1 MIGLALAF
9 LLSAILGETAHRH
22 GADTRMHTDP
32 LFYRLF
38 QERPATLF
46 ELAGVPFASDAGYR
60 LTAVEVK
67 QTAFRLDGVMMPQA
81 PAHPLVFCE
90 TQFQADPLFYA
101 RWVASIFL
109 FLYREQIPQRCLAV
123 VVYPE
128 RSTEHPITP
137 AHAPLAQAG
146 LLRRVYLS
154 DLLASAP
161 STIGTRLARLVV
173 LDNASAAREARA
185 LAAEPL
191 ERTERIAL
199 LDLIE
204 TVLVYKFPQ
213 LAREEIRIMLQ
224 LPETDLK
231 QTRFY
236 QEVFSEGRQEGRQDA
251 LRATAM
257 NLIRATG
264 LDDAAIAAATGL
276 DIEVV
281 TALRRS
287 ASAE

>member
-1 MIGLALAF
+1 
-9 LLSAILGETAHRH
+9 
-22 GADTRMHTDP
+22 MHTDP

-67 QTAFRLDGVMMPQA
+67 QTAFRLDGVMMPRGST
-81 PAHPLVFCE
+81 HPLVFCE

-101 RWVASIFL
+101 RWAASIFL
-109 FLYREQIPQRCLAV
+109 FLYREQILQPWLAV
-123 VVYPE
+123 VVYPQ

-137 AHAPLAQAG
+137 AQAPLEQANV
-146 LLRRVYLS
+146 LRRVYLG
-154 DLLASAP
+154 DLLTSAP

-224 LPETDLK
+224 LPDTDLK

-236 QEVFSEGRQEGRQDA
+236 QEVFREGQQEGRREGQREGRREGQREGRREGRREA

-257 NLIRATG
+257 NLIRATS
-264 LDDAAIAAATGL
+264 LHDAAIAEVTGL
-276 DIEVV
+276 EIDVV
-281 TALRRS
+281 TALRQS